1 MVFVHAILLIRPL
14 IRLLIVGS
22 YDDLYVAV
30 VIDGSYHDLYVAVD
44 PAALIRMLICMHA
57 VGSYS
62 GLYICQLLLRLLL
75 IIR

>member
-1 MVFVHAILLIRPL
+1 MLIHPL

-22 YDDLYVAV
+22 YDDLYVVV
-30 VIDGSYHDLYVAVD
+30 VINGLYDDLYVAVD